1 MRLLMPRSTDRRA
14 RQKQMEAERRGLI
27 QRLPPRLRTRRGF
40 ASLLGV
46 LAFFGYGGYY
56 LSQGQSVLSSLLA
69 AILSG
74 LGAFLFF
81 WWMFSRQFS
90 GFDD

>member
-1 MRLLMPRSTDRRA
+1 
-14 RQKQMEAERRGLI
+14 MEAERRGLI
-27 QRLPPRLRTRRGF
+27 QHLPSRFRTRRGF
-40 ASLLGV
+40 ASLLGI
-46 LAFFGYGGYY
+46 LAFFGYGGWY
-56 LSQGQSVLSSLLA
+56 LSQGQSVVSSLLS

-81 WWMFSRQFS
+81 WWLFSRQFS